1 MKRLTFFVVSSLL
14 SSSSLANDWFPETP
28 LKASYS
34 ALVEGN
40 TLLAWQELQ
49 LSLSRHNVEERYWR
63 PVKQAIL
70 SETQCGRHLT
80 STASIAAN
88 ISLTI
93 ISKGNANNQGYQVK
107 LSTEQI
113 TQPLELQLFDEYNTL
128 IVSATVTSPTK
139 EYHEFESDEL
149 LSEPKAGLYQ
159 LAVNGIHYPLIISSF
174 TTTPW
179 LHSTA
184 ARAFK
189 SLTITPPNQI
199 ASCAPASVRWQ
210 WFDEDYNLLE
220 RPSPMNLT
228 PAITDNNDSY
238 SVSLPPAAPAKAY
251 WLSGVVS
258 QFEYQGRIKVEYI
271 QRFIL
276 PTSVIETYR

>member
-14 SSSSLANDWFPETP
+14 SSSSLAYDWFPETP
-28 LKASYS
+28 LQASYS

-70 SETQCGRHLT
+70 SETQCGKQLT
-80 STASIAAN
+80 SAPSIAAN
-88 ISLTI
+88 ISLAI
-93 ISKGNANNQGYQVK
+93 ISKGNVNNQGYQVK
-107 LSTEQI
+107 LSTEQV
-113 TQPLELQLFDEYNTL
+113 TQPLRLQLFDEYNTL
-128 IVSATVTSPTK
+128 IVSAVITSPTK
-139 EYHEFESDEL
+139 EYTEFESNEL
-149 LSEPKAGLYQ
+149 LSQPKAGLYQ
-159 LAVNGIHYPLIISSF
+159 LAVNGVHYPLIISSF
-174 TTTPW
+174 AATPW

-184 ARAFK
+184 DRTFK
-189 SLTITPPNQI
+189 SLTITPPNRV

-210 WFDEDYNLLE
+210 WFDEDYNLLGQ
-220 RPSPMNLT
+220 PAPMKLT
-228 PAITDNNDSY
+228 PIITANNDSY
-238 SVSLPPAAPAKAY
+238 SVSLPPAAPAKAK

-271 QRFIL
+271 QRYSL